1 MFKRE
6 NLRTTIPL
14 LVCLFLIIFMFIYY
28 FNKSRL
34 TYVFQESTNTYYVDK
49 AYGNSKSYT
58 IPKEYNGKAV
68 TGISVRAFYDHSNLE
83 EVIFESPELIKT
95 VERLSFSKCPKL
107 KTIDLRYVKTI
118 ERNAFSYDET
128 LNNIETGAKNIGAS
142 AFYKCTGLKNVV
154 LNEGVETLGELS
166 FSYTSISHLKLP
178 KSMKTVY
185 NNAFEYLDTLE
196 ELLVYYQLN
205 STYLKNLPAYVSYN

>member
-28 FNKSRL
+28 FNKSRI
-34 TYVFQESTNTYYVDK
+34 TYVYQESTDSYYVDK

-58 IPKEYNGKAV
+58 IPKTHNDKKV

-83 EVIFESPELIKT
+83 EVIFEDPESIVI

-107 KTIDLRYVKTI
+107 KNVDLRYVKTI
-118 ERNAFSYDET
+118 ERNAFSYDDT
-128 LNNIETGAKNIGAS
+128 LNNIETSAKNIGAS
-142 AFYKCTGLKNVV
+142 AFYKCIGLKNVI
-154 LNEGVETLGELS
+154 LNEGVETIGELA
-166 FSYTSISHLKLP
+166 FSYTSISYLKLP
-178 KSMKTVY
+178 KSMRTVY

-196 ELLVYYQLN
+196 ELRVYYQFN
-205 STYLKNLPAYVSYN
+205 SAYLKSLPAYVSYN

>member
-28 FNKSRL
+28 FNKSRI
-34 TYVFQESTNTYYVDK
+34 TYVYQESTDSYYVDK

-58 IPKEYNGKAV
+58 IPKTYNDKKV

-83 EVIFESPELIKT
+83 EVIFEDPESIVI

-107 KTIDLRYVKTI
+107 KNVDLKYVKTI
-118 ERNAFSYDET
+118 ERNAFSYDDT
-128 LNNIETGAKNIGAS
+128 LNNIETSAKNIGAS
-142 AFYKCTGLKNVV
+142 AFYQCTGLKNVI
-154 LNEGVETLGELS
+154 LNEGVETIGELA

-178 KSMKTVY
+178 KSMRTVY

-196 ELLVYYQLN
+196 ELRVYYQFN
-205 STYLKNLPAYVSYN
+205 SAYLKSLPAYVSYN

>member
-28 FNKSRL
+28 FNKSRI
-34 TYVFQESTNTYYVDK
+34 TYIYQENTDSYYVDK

-58 IPKEYNGKAV
+58 IPKTYNDKKV

-83 EVIFESPELIKT
+83 EVIFEDPESIVI

-118 ERNAFSYDET
+118 ERNAFSYDDT

-142 AFYKCTGLKNVV
+142 AFYKCSGLKNII
-154 LNEGVETLGELS
+154 LNEGVESLGELS
-166 FSYTSISHLKLP
+166 FSYTTISHLKLP

-185 NNAFEYLDTLE
+185 NDAFKYIDTLE
-196 ELLVYYQLN
+196 ELKVYYLLN
-205 STYLKNLPAYVSYN
+205 SSYVKNLPCYVSYN

>member
-34 TYVFQESTNTYYVDK
+34 TYVFQESTNSYYVDK

-58 IPKEYNGKAV
+58 VPKEYNGKAV
-68 TGISVRAFYDHSNLE
+68 TGISVRAFYDNSNLE

-154 LNEGVETLGELS
+154 LNEGVVTLGELC

-178 KSMKTVY
+178 KSMKTVF
-185 NNAFEYLDTLE
+185 NNAFEYLDSLV
-196 ELLVYYQLN
+196 ELKAYRELN
-205 STYLKNLPAYVSYN
+205 STYIKNLPAYVPYD